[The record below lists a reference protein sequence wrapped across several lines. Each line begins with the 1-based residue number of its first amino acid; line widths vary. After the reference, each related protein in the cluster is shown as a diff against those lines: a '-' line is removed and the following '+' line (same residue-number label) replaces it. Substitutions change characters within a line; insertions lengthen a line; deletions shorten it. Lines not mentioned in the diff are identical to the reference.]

1 MVYVF
6 PIKNKH
12 ADIIDLM
19 DTLIDVPNLIIK
31 DNKKLMNKIG
41 IHAKALRKK
50 KILHISF
57 DPKLNEST
65 VILKVNNFYIPGVV
79 KKRTNN
85 HRVEYFFKSTAVPNI
100 TLPTVKKNLL

>member
-31 DNKKLMNKIG
+31 DNKKLLNKIG

-79 KKRTNN
+79 KKRRNN

-100 TLPTVKKNLL
+100 ILPTVKKNLL